1 MKKNNEN
8 QIISF
13 RKYIF
18 AVSVIFTSLLCFNHI
33 KASTFECEK
42 MESFCIDPNNNCSK
56 RLSVCNKYK
65 QDVLK
70 CEDYVDGYD
79 IREVQYE
86 DTIADWSCG
95 HTWHCTVKKNCGSTH
110 DKNLRRIGEW
120 YGSGCKIGEEKCE
133 VANVCKK
140 VIKTR
145 YDRVNVK
152 VCSRWDINVKF
163 GNAEIDPN
171 LIEY

>member
-33 KASTFECEK
+33 KASTFECAETV
-42 MESFCIDPNNNCSK
+42 SFCVKTEWENGSGNCAE
-56 RLSVCNKYK
+56 RLTVCNKYK
-65 QDVLK
+65 EDVLK
-70 CEDYVDGYD
+70 CEEWVNGFDMQY
-79 IREVQYE
+79 REWYQNVQERVEYC
-86 DTIADWSCG
+86 AHDWRCRNNG
-95 HTWHCTVKKNCGSTH
+95 HTPKGWFTPANGKDCP
-110 DKNLRRIGEW
+110 
-120 YGSGCKIGEEKCE
+120 IGEEGCYYYKT
-133 VANVCKK
+133 VSKK
-140 VIKTR
+140 FST
-145 YDRVNVK
+145 YDRVDVK

-163 GNAEIDPN
+163 GNATIDKN

>member
-33 KASTFECEK
+33 KASTFECAETV
-42 MESFCIDPNNNCSK
+42 SFCVKTSGGNGSGNCTE

-65 QDVLK
+65 EDVLK
-70 CEDYVDGYD
+70 CEEWVNGFDMKY
-79 IREVQYE
+79 REWKEQEMYE
-86 DTIADWSCG
+86 VCRWPNEDKPNSTCYKQSYGVKPCYAKNKWRCFR
-95 HTWHCTVKKNCGSTH
+95 TVTRST
-110 DKNLRRIGEW
+110 
-120 YGSGCKIGEEKCE
+120 
-133 VANVCKK
+133 
-140 VIKTR
+140 

>member
-18 AVSVIFTSLLCFNHI
+18 DVSVIFISLLCFNHI
-33 KASTFECEK
+33 KASTFECAETI
-42 MESFCIDPNNNCSK
+42 SFCVKTSGGNGSGNCTE
-56 RLSVCNKYK
+56 RLTVCNKYK
-65 QDVLK
+65 EDVLK
-70 CEDYVDGYD
+70 CEEWVDGFDMKYREWKDKESYEICQWERPGGCDYVSYGVKPCYATYKWRCYRD
-79 IREVQYE
+79 
-86 DTIADWSCG
+86 
-95 HTWHCTVKKNCGSTH
+95 VKKST
-110 DKNLRRIGEW
+110 
-120 YGSGCKIGEEKCE
+120 
-133 VANVCKK
+133 
-140 VIKTR
+140 
-145 YDRVNVK
+145 YDRVDVK